1 MRKTL
6 LGIDLAICSLWTI
19 AALGSRMA
27 WVSTPATWIVMLLIM
42 SRLLLS
48 FTLYH
53 REKKS
58 WIPGLLFVGLTA
70 FAVSVG
76 LDVKLSGLV
85 SKVFPLLNLDF
96 DRWWCVGIALAVA
109 TWLWIVPLVVFLFNI
124 FRKGCLADTLTWKDA
139 FGKLLWTDTVARTFC
154 SLLLITIGT
163 LYAGLA
169 MDARLC
175 LFACVVAPTLSFH
188 LLKRY
193 YGLEKGKVSVLVI
206 SMLIFFFA
214 QTHAGLLRMTMLG
227 ISLSMVTYVCS
238 SFYQE
243 KKKLQMS
250 IISTVYMGMVLP
262 CLAIGNNQYTCF
274 DVGRT
279 GYYSLDSY
287 PGIFGIEDKETGK
300 IGLRSRYGLLVKPE
314 YESIVYHT
322 PTHWFGELEL
332 RKNGYYTLYDI
343 CNNKYRID
351 NHISHQLQDSIC
363 HIVEEHLSEYD
374 YQSDER
380 LEVRLIEAKSS
391 QVRTHIKALKNE
403 SVIYDYDDKEAFIP
417 TDSVSYTPG
426 TTVCDSLVRL
436 EWCMLKSL
444 SYAHSATTNDSA
456 VYNIQV
462 TLARENKPKPKEAE
476 MLVQKISRFLKK
488 TDIIPTTHPL
498 SYDEQQK

>member
-27 WVSTPATWIVMLLIM
+27 WVGTPATWIVMLLIM

-48 FTLYH
+48 FALYH
-53 REKKS
+53 KEKKS
-58 WIPGLLFVGLTA
+58 WIPGLLFMGLTA

-76 LDVKLSGLV
+76 LDIKLSGLA
-85 SKVFPLLNLDF
+85 SKAFPLLNLDF
-96 DRWWCVGIALAVA
+96 DQWWYVGLTLAVA
-109 TWLWIVPLVVFLFNI
+109 TWLWVVPLVVFLVNI

-139 FGKLLWTDTVARTFC
+139 LGKLLWTDKAARTFC
-154 SLLLITIGT
+154 SLLLITIGA

-169 MDARLC
+169 MGARQC
-175 LFACVVAPTLSFH
+175 LFACVVAPTLSYC

-193 YGLEKGKVSVLVI
+193 YVLEKGKVWVLVI

-214 QTHAGLLRMTMLG
+214 QTHAGLWRMTMLG
-227 ISLSMVTYVCS
+227 ISFCMAAYVCS
-238 SFYQE
+238 SFYQN
-243 KKKLQMS
+243 KKKLLLSVMS
-250 IISTVYMGMVLP
+250 AIYIGILLP

-274 DVGRT
+274 NVGRT
-279 GYYSLDSY
+279 GYYSLDTY
-287 PGIFGIEDKETGK
+287 PGIFCIEDKETGK
-300 IGLRSRYGLLVKPE
+300 IGLRSRYALLVKPE

-322 PTHWFGELEL
+322 PRHWFGKLEL

-343 CNNKYRID
+343 CNNEYRKD

-363 HIVEEHLSEYD
+363 QIVEEHLSEYG
-374 YQSDER
+374 YKFDER
-380 LEVRLIEAKSS
+380 LEVKLMEAKNS
-391 QVRTHIKALKNE
+391 QVCTHIKALKNG

-417 TDSVSYTPG
+417 TDSVSYTPE
-426 TTVCDSLVRL
+426 TIVCDSLVRL

-456 VYNIQV
+456 VYNIHV
-462 TLARENKPKPKEAE
+462 TLARENMPKPKEAE
-476 MLVQKISRFLKK
+476 MLVQKISCFLKK
-488 TDIIPTTHPL
+488 VDTMSTTRSL
-498 SYDEQQK
+498 SYNER